1 MLGHPSAYYS
11 TIVGLLLLVATR
23 PIQAQ
28 PMQEGS
34 VTVTFEVVVPEETP
48 AGDTV
53 FWAGSL
59 NDWDPGRQATGF
71 SARDESRP
79 AETVD
84 GQWQVALTAPKGE
97 KMSYKYTRG
106 SIFSVEERADYTY
119 RPVRTVQFDR
129 SKVIHDTVSAWHD
142 RPAEPISGRWP
153 TVDLRPSEVTLVQ
166 RGDEYDSFGTIL
178 YDEARSSKFYD
189 LGRAAERDLQFPDRL
204 QGPVVYYLRVAEA
217 PPSYVIVVAGAQSRD
232 GWSVYVDRNRNGRIE
247 ASEQAFQITHD
258 SAEVEWTGTVALPPD
273 ARGLHPR
280 EADSVQVTLRHV
292 PDPPG
297 RRTSSD
303 RADAPDLFGSLPL
316 KHRTATLNGRSFHVS
331 TPFPIRFTNY
341 FRLTVDRN
349 GDGRMDIGSGSDEVV
364 EVNAGKMQRRQR
376 FFIHPTFEFGGR
388 TWEVASVNPTGTELR
403 LRPASSQAQRAI
415 DVGTAVPNWKA
426 TTLEGRRL
434 SASSL
439 KGKYVLLD
447 FWGSWCA
454 PCVEAIPKL
463 KAVYDRY
470 ENQNFE
476 LVGFAA
482 EGESS
487 LRTAVD
493 RYGIEWPQVVDNE
506 VTYSSTFSVRGYPTY
521 YLVGPSGTIV
531 ATGDRLREE
540 GFIPVLE
547 EYLGE

>member
-1 MLGHPSAYYS
+1 MFGRPSAYFS
-11 TIVGLLLLVATR
+11 SVVGILLLVATG

-28 PMQEGS
+28 PTQEGS
-34 VTVTFEVVVPEETP
+34 VTVTFEVVVPDETP

-59 NDWDPGRQATGF
+59 NDWDPGREATGF
-71 SARDESRP
+71 SATDASRA
-79 AETVD
+79 AEKIE
-84 GQWQVALTAPKGE
+84 GQWQVHLTAPKGE
-97 KMSYKYTRG
+97 KVSYKYTRG

-119 RPVRTVQFDR
+119 RSVRTVQFDR
-129 SKVIHDTVSAWHD
+129 SKIIRDTVAAWHD
-142 RPAEPISGRWP
+142 RPAEPIAKRWP
-153 TVDLRPSEVTLVQ
+153 TVDLCPSEVTLVQ
-166 RGDEYDSFGTIL
+166 RGDECDSFGTIL

-189 LGRAAERDLQFPDRL
+189 LGGAAERNLQFPDRL
-204 QGPVVYYLRVAEA
+204 QDPVVYYLRVAEA
-217 PPSYVIVVAGAQSRD
+217 PPSYLIVVAEARSRNE
-232 GWSVYVDRNRNGRIE
+232 WSVYVDRNRNWRIG
-247 ASEQAFQITHD
+247 ASEKAFQIEHD
-258 SAEVEWTGTVALPPD
+258 SAEVEWAGAVALPPD

-292 PDPPG
+292 PDPPR
-297 RRTSSD
+297 RRTSSV
-303 RADAPDLFGSLPL
+303 RADAPDLVGYLPL

-341 FRLTVDRN
+341 FWLTVDRD
-349 GDGRMDIGSGSDEVV
+349 GDGLMDIGSGSDEVV
-364 EVNAGKMQRRQR
+364 EINAGKMQRRQR
-376 FFIHPTFEFGGR
+376 FYIHPTFELGDR
-388 TWEVASVNPTGTELR
+388 TWEVASIDPAGTELR
-403 LRPASSQAQRAI
+403 LRPTVSQEQRAI
-415 DVGTAVPNWKA
+415 EVGTMVPNWEA

-439 KGKYVLLD
+439 EGKYILLD

-454 PCVEAIPKL
+454 PCIEAIPKL
-463 KAVYDRY
+463 KAIYDRY
-470 ENQNFE
+470 KDQNFE

-493 RYGIEWPQVVDNE
+493 RFEIEWPQVVDNE
-506 VTYSSTFSVRGYPTY
+506 VNYSSTFSVRGYPTY

>member
-1 MLGHPSAYYS
+1 MLGRPSAYFS
-11 TIVGLLLLVATR
+11 SIAGLLLLVAAG
-23 PIQAQ
+23 PVQAQ
-28 PMQEGS
+28 PTQGRS
-34 VTVTFEVVVPEETP
+34 VTVTFEVVVPDETP
-48 AGDTV
+48 TGDTV

-71 SARDESRP
+71 SATDASRP

-84 GQWQVALTAPKGE
+84 GQWQVALTAPKGKE
-97 KMSYKYTRG
+97 VSYKYTRG

-119 RPVRTVQFDR
+119 LPVRTVQFDR
-129 SKVIHDTVSAWHD
+129 SKVIRDTVSAWHD
-142 RPAEPISGRWP
+142 RPAEPIAGRWP
-153 TVDLRPSEVTLVQ
+153 RVDLRSSEVTLIQ
-166 RGDEYDSFGTIL
+166 RGEEYDSFGTIL
-178 YDEARSSKFYD
+178 YDEAKSSNFYD
-189 LGRAAERDLQFPDRL
+189 LGVAAERDLQFPDRL
-204 QGPVVYYLRVAEA
+204 QDPVVYYLLVAEA
-217 PPSYVIVVAGAQSRD
+217 PPSYVIVVAGTRSRD
-232 GWSVYVDRNRNGRIE
+232 EWSVYVDRDRNWHIDV
-247 ASEQAFQITHD
+247 SERAFQIEHD

-273 ARGLHPR
+273 ARGLHPQ

-297 RRTSSD
+297 HRTSSV
-303 RADAPDLFGSLPL
+303 RADAPDLFGYLPL
-316 KHRTATLNGRSFHVS
+316 KHRTATLNGRSFHMS

-341 FRLTVDRN
+341 FRLTVDRDGN
-349 GDGRMDIGSGSDEVV
+349 GMMDIGSGSDEVV

-376 FFIHPTFEFGGR
+376 FYIHPTVELGDR
-388 TWEVASVNPTGTELR
+388 TWEVASVDPAGTGLR
-403 LRPASSQAQRAI
+403 LRPEGSREQRAI
-415 DVGTAVPNWKA
+415 EAGTAVPNWEA

-463 KAVYDRY
+463 KVIYDRY
-470 ENQNFE
+470 KEQNFE

-487 LRTAVD
+487 LRTAMD
-493 RYGIEWPQVVDNE
+493 RYEIEWPQVVDNE
-506 VTYSSTFSVRGYPTY
+506 VNYSSTFSVRGYPTY